1 MRKLKYVFLIVF
13 PFFIHSYTFATSSYG
28 SPAPVDFNIDLQAG
42 SATFDMTGAKT
53 IAHALFYI
61 AVAIGGIN
69 VVRTMVF
76 SPDRAKKIIINWCV
90 GIIVFAVVIN
100 ICG

>member
-1 MRKLKYVFLIVF
+1 MKLVKYILLTIIGT
-13 PFFIHSYTFATSSYG
+13 FINIYTYAATKYGDPQPIKFAV
-28 SPAPVDFNIDLQAG
+28 PLQAG
-42 SATFDMTGAKT
+42 SETFDMVGAKA
-53 IAHALFYI
+53 IANALFYI

-76 SPDRAKKIIINWCV
+76 NPDRSKKVIINWCV

-100 ICG
+100 IIG